1 MKFEPID
8 PIIPQSSYHLSLSRT
23 LYVKDHQRG
32 LFQSKVTA
40 ALKKTLTE
48 FPLPEQVE
56 TENFSVYLNDE
67 KTRTFIAIDL
77 KNDENILKCIEAIDN
92 VLKEFGLPV
101 YYASPKLHFSIV
113 WYQGNRQ
120 SELLFAENGGK
131 INFKVETEQILMKCG
146 NKITKIS

>member
-23 LYVKDHQRG
+23 IYVKDHQRD
-32 LFQSKVTA
+32 LFQSKITA
-40 ALKKTLTE
+40 SLKKTLTE
-48 FPLPEQVE
+48 FPLPEQIE

-67 KTRTFIAIDL
+67 KSRTFIAIDI

-113 WYQGNRQ
+113 WCPGNRQ
-120 SELLFAENGGK
+120 SELVFAENEEN
-131 INFKVETEQILMKCG
+131 INFTVKTEQILMKCG